1 MSNPHSGLVVG
12 ARSRSFTVRV
22 GSEEILA
29 LVPKRLRFLHSD
41 LVDPVAVG
49 DRVILSISG
58 GQAVIDEVEPHRNAL
73 SRPASG
79 RAGRRQ
85 VLAANLDI
93 AVVVLAAQEPPWK
106 PATLDRYLVLA
117 AGGGVPGMV
126 CINKIDLDPA
136 VRRAPELAVY
146 PKLNVPVSF
155 TSTVTGEGMDELEA
169 RLAGKTA
176 VLIGP
181 SGAGKTSLINRLV
194 PGAER
199 RVSEISQR
207 TQKGRHTTT
216 WVEMLDLAN
225 GGHLVDSPGLR
236 VLDLTGVEPESLVTH
251 FPEMAPLAAECRFD
265 DCRHMAEP
273 GCAVKRGVEKGTV
286 VAHRYDSYRRIYASL
301 EAGRG

>member
-1 MSNPHSGLVVG
+1 MSKQHSGLVVG

-29 LVPKRLRFLHSD
+29 LVPKRLRFLHAD

-49 DRVILSISG
+49 DRVTLSITG
-58 GQAVIDEVEPHRNAL
+58 DQAVIDEVEPHRNAL

-85 VLAANLDI
+85 VLAANLDL
-93 AVVVLAAQEPPWK
+93 AVVVLAAQEPQWK

-117 AGGGVPGMV
+117 SGGGVPGMA
-126 CINKIDLDPA
+126 CINKIDLNPA
-136 VRRAPELAVY
+136 VRCAPELSVY
-146 PKLNVPVSF
+146 PRLNVPVSF
-155 TSTVTGEGMDELEA
+155 TSVVTGEGMDELDA

-236 VLDLTGVEPESLVTH
+236 VLDLTGVEPENLVTH
-251 FPEMAPLAAECRFD
+251 FPEMAPLAAHCRFD

-273 GCAVKRGVEKGTV
+273 DCAVKRGVEEGTV

-301 EAGRG
+301 EAGQG